1 MSNAFL
7 FHSLE
12 WASALLMLCGVWAM
26 TTRRRYAP
34 ALGLLLFVLAVAAGV
49 WTAWRTAHLGAVAQL
64 AVMAALSLHGM
75 FRGRGWALLK
85 GGRK

>member
-1 MSNAFL
+1 MSATFL

-12 WASALLMLCGVWAM
+12 WASALLMLCGVLVLN
-26 TTRRRYAP
+26 TQRRYA